1 MKKKINIYPCH
12 TNNMTQAMSEQEITI
27 DGSQIL
33 FDKKYE
39 LQPVILVK
47 RKDKKSTT
55 SADER

>member
-1 MKKKINIYPCH
+1 
-12 TNNMTQAMSEQEITI
+12 MTQAMSEQEITI